1 VAPGPTSIVDELPSS
16 PGRPVASAA
25 ASGSNVDVASSGG
38 SPESSGKPVSSG
50 NSVSSVG
57 DGESEVAAAG
67 DPIMLSTL
75 ELARSVGRVWVA
87 SAKSEA
93 SERVEL
99 SGNSGKSRTSEVG
112 VGVGDPESELTLNVD
127 EGKSDPELTTVMPVL
142 VDALEVSDSR
152 LLERLDEPAAELP
165 EEAVSDTLDETEDE
179 PADPLLSELEDEDTR
194 LPLLSEE
201 TLVVVDCASRVC
213 NSRAPRMKAFM
224 MASR

>member
-1 VAPGPTSIVDELPSS
+1 
-16 PGRPVASAA
+16 
-25 ASGSNVDVASSGG
+25 
-38 SPESSGKPVSSG
+38 
-50 NSVSSVG
+50 
-57 DGESEVAAAG
+57 
-67 DPIMLSTL
+67 MLSIL

-87 SAKSEA
+87 SAKPEA

-99 SGNSGKSRTSEVG
+99 SGSSGKSERTSEDD

-127 EGKSDPELTTVMPVL
+127 EGKSDPELRTVMPVL